1 MASILNVDQINNAAG
16 TSAITVDSNGRVTMA
31 NSVFMTRFYLGSN
44 HTTNAVVTGWTG
56 SNHNAEIMSIGTA
69 VTHSSGNFTFPI
81 TGIWRITLQ
90 GRINSPG
97 NDTTTSV
104 YINITT
110 DNSTYTRMMWLG
122 AGDVDNGTSGIFMQN
137 YINVDNVTNVKAQIE
152 VASIANGSYLQGQST
167 GPISP
172 TQVVF
177 ERITDAQ

>member
-1 MASILNVDQINNAAG
+1 MALSKITNDGVTGLSI
-16 TSAITVDSNGRVTMA
+16 DSSGLVTLP
-31 NSVFMTRFYLGSN
+31 NSVFMTRFYLASD
-44 HTTNAVVTGWTG
+44 HTTNAVVTAWTG
-56 SNHNAEIMSIGTA
+56 TNHNAEIMSISTA

-81 TGIWRITLQ
+81 TGIWRVILQ
-90 GRINSPG
+90 GRISSPG
-97 NDTTTSV
+97 NDTTTAL

-110 DNSTYTRMMWLG
+110 DNSTYTRMMYAG

-177 ERITDAQ
+177 ERITDSQ